1 MWRVIQLPGCWALRE
16 FIKAVVGGWNLWTI
30 IWDVA
35 WSKEFPCMSSAILF
49 FLKIFLVFWFLPSVL
64 PQLSVGWFP
73 SLCSGHTRAWPGSF
87 KNRNQRKQDNLKAHC
102 LVQTQRCL
110 KSSGDQLMFGP
121 ALGSRLKYWEGLSSA
136 FRVWWSHVAWLRTG
150 QLPHT
155 PASPHLL
162 QTSHPQCR
170 GGRGTR
176 IINTCTML
184 SAQPF
189 RKACLEVTSQLVPVL
204 RA

>member
-150 QLPHT
+150 KPPHLLPHT
-155 PASPHLL
+155 FSRHLTPSAEEEEVQGSSTLAPCSLRSLSERPAWKSPAS
-162 QTSHPQCR
+162 
-170 GGRGTR
+170 
-176 IINTCTML
+176 
-184 SAQPF
+184 
-189 RKACLEVTSQLVPVL
+189 
-204 RA
+204 